1 MARKRMFDLEVID
14 TDGFLEMPGTTQNLY
29 FHFGIRADDDG
40 FISNPKKIMDLV
52 KSTDDDFKLL
62 LAKGYLIKFENVVV
76 IRHWRLNN
84 YIRKDRYRPTIYTKE
99 LSQLYCDNNGIYYL
113 PEEKLKGLVYHL
125 ATTGQPSI
133 EENSIDSNKNSI
145 YDIIQEEFGRPIS
158 PLEIEIIDTW
168 NVYPYELVRL
178 AIKES
183 VSSNNRAIKYIDRIL
198 YNWKNKGIK
207 SVADAEKCIADFRNK
222 KNKKEDL
229 PSKANEGASL
239 YEQL

>member
-1 MARKRMFDLEVID
+1 MARKRMFDLEVIN

-52 KSTDDDFKLL
+52 KATDDDFKLL
-62 LAKGYLIKFENVVV
+62 LAKGYLIQFSNVIV

-84 YIRKDRYRPTIYTKE
+84 YIRKDRYRPTLYLKE
-99 LSQLYCDNNGIYYL
+99 LNQLWCDDNGIYYL
-113 PEEKLKGLVYHL
+113 DEERIKGLVYHL

-133 EENSIDSNKNSI
+133 DKNSIDNSMSNI
-145 YDIIQEEFGRPIS
+145 YNIIQEEFGRPIS
-158 PLEIEIIDTW
+158 PIELEIVDSWKDFSFDLIK
-168 NVYPYELVRL
+168 L
-178 AIKES
+178 AIKEA

-198 YNWKNKGIK
+198 YNWKTKGIK
-207 SVADAEKCIADFRNK
+207 SVADAEQSIADFRTKRNK
-222 KNKKEDL
+222 RDDL

-239 YEQL
+239 YDEL